1 MAQQREATTDRL
13 VGIIASIK
21 MERKSGQLRVRRGEG
36 LTSEEGILT
45 FLRGQ
50 VTRASVGRRSG
61 ADALNWLST
70 WGQAHYTFVPA
81 VANDEVSIVLSTL
94 PSSSLSGTV
103 AYPDL
108 PAARVNT
115 DELEPGHL
123 SDANEEIPWNCVDLS
138 EATTRIE
145 HAGLSRAHRRL
156 YLLINGRRSA
166 RELAPLL
173 GKKVEETRSMLRDLE
188 WLDIIQFRSG
198 GPEHTGAPAEKPY
211 KPEAGRGQ
219 GD

>member
-13 VGIIASIK
+13 IGIIASIK

-50 VTRASVGRRSG
+50 VTQASVGRRNG

-70 WGQAHYTFVPA
+70 WGQAHYMFLPSILNEEAPA
-81 VANDEVSIVLSTL
+81 PRSAS
-94 PSSSLSGTV
+94 PSSSLNGIV
-103 AYPDL
+103 PYPDL
-108 PAARVNT
+108 PTARVNT
-115 DELEPGHL
+115 DELEPERL
-123 SDANEEIPWNCVDLS
+123 SGVNEEVPYSCVELS

-145 HAGLSRAHRRL
+145 HAGLTRAHRRL
-156 YLLINGRRSA
+156 YLLINGRRSV

-173 GKKVEETRSMLRDLE
+173 GRTREETRSMLNDLE
-188 WLDIIQFRSG
+188 WLDIIQFRSN
-198 GPEHTGAPAEKPY
+198 EVDKFE
-211 KPEAGRGQ
+211 
-219 GD
+219 